1 MQRVRAMASSNWQT
15 VGTISS
21 GFDASARPTYSPGV
35 TTTAN
40 CHLTAVATPNFEI
53 RFYATEEAYNYV
65 ATLGIDLSSI
75 PAEPNV
81 KFKGNRHVSRVKGQ
95 FNYSEKFSRRKTRW
109 TGKSS
114 WWKLLG
120 STPAD
125 TPSVWRILDEPKNAF
140 LQSSVAYDGGKEHTK
155 AAFLLRIH
163 SH

>member
-1 MQRVRAMASSNWQT
+1 MNKITLDRWSPIGAS
-15 VGTISS
+15 
-21 GFDASARPTYSPGV
+21 
-35 TTTAN
+35 
-40 CHLTAVATPNFEI
+40 
-53 RFYATEEAYNYV
+53 V
-65 ATLGIDLSSI
+65 ATLGINLSSI

-125 TPSVWRILDEPKNAF
+125 TPSVCRILDEPKNAF